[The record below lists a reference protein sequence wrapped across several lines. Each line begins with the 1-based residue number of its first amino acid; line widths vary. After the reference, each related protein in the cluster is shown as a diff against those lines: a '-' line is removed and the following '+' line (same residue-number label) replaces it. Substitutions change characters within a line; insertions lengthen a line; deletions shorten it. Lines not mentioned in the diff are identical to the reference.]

1 MNERSMKDKL
11 EAQENAVRST
21 VSVAVTAGAG
31 TGKSHMLAER
41 YLHHLEDHLSPL
53 EVVAVTF
60 TEKAAAELRA
70 RIRNLVATRLPNE
83 ADVVAELE
91 FAQIS
96 TIHALAARICRDHWQ
111 AAGVSPDFSILD
123 EIEGSIRNSKWL
135 DEALDRLPAS
145 IYAQIPHSTLR
156 SILELFFDDPI
167 TADRSLLHGSEEWN
181 ALVESAR
188 QDALNDLVTKRAWL
202 EAHNT
207 LREFSGKAGDKLEAW
222 RQSALDAVV
231 ALERGDALRPNLE
244 VIAGVKLNVG
254 SAKLWSNG
262 GLEAVKDALR
272 VLRDD
277 CVKPALKLG
286 LLTLELGVADERLAE
301 LIPILREAF
310 KRAGEYIAAMKRRA
324 GVLDFADLEVCALR
338 ALQDA
343 EVRSHY
349 SERWRAILVDEF
361 QDTNSIQAELLQKLT
376 ATGVLTTI
384 VGDEKQ
390 SIYGFRRADAGVF
403 RRVRE
408 QIIKAEGE
416 AHALSISFRTHAEL
430 TDTLNRVFAT
440 VLGELHQSLDANR
453 TEAPHPGP
461 HLSAYIVHAEK
472 GIGKTQRQLTEAR
485 HIGQTIKGL
494 LEERTPVHDKMTGTL
509 RPVRPGDFAILSRT
523 WEPLDLCGEVIANQ
537 GIPVIHS
544 GGGNLLDTREA
555 KDAWAMLRFL
565 ADPTDDLALVAVLR
579 SPFFAISDRQ
589 LVAAA
594 ASLPRSVTWWSRV
607 QGIDELKYPANVLSQ
622 LLKKR
627 LIEAPSRLLQIA
639 NQLTGYSAVIANLP
653 GAQRREADWRGF
665 FELVLKLERSITDTS
680 VIVRQIRRLI
690 DSEVKVPRPVI
701 ESQNAVSLMTIH
713 GSKGLEWP
721 IVIVPDLARV
731 SPSGSKKAYFDDKIG
746 VAFEIED
753 DEGGTQTPALFT
765 LLKHQQERREQE
777 EARRIMYVAL
787 TRARDKVILCS
798 TEAKGGGL
806 DLLLPGLEAAKVG
819 VEPIPF
825 DPELDLLRPPANPPA
840 FADPTEVYAEPVVFI
855 FKELPLLALQD
866 YDLCPARFRFNY
878 LEGHPGFDDELSLIE
893 RVAKLARKAI
903 ELNLA
908 DEQGLA
914 RFDQSVPAESVREA
928 LDLAGHFHCY
938 PAFGALQ
945 DDGVEVRPHTFELNF
960 SGVVLHGTGDIVGKD
975 FVAALD
981 CSHQVPMEHH
991 RVKLWAYAKAM
1002 GKPMA
1007 HLALLRHNRILTFDA
1022 KALSETEIYVDNML
1036 KNLFKNQYQASPSLS
1051 VCSHCLYGKVC
1062 EDRFQSEAPV
1072 SGINPT
1078 TLTPRVK

>member
-1 MNERSMKDKL
+1 VNEKPMKDKL

-41 YLHHLEDHLSPL
+41 YVHHLENHLSPL

-60 TEKAAAELRA
+60 TERAAAELRA

-83 ADVVAELE
+83 ADVLAELE

-111 AAGVSPDFSILD
+111 AASVSPDFSILD
-123 EIEGSIRNSKWL
+123 DIEGPIRNSKWL

-145 IYAQIPHSTLR
+145 IYAQIPHSILR

-167 TADRSLLHGSEEWN
+167 TADRSLLHEPEEWS
-181 ALVESAR
+181 AFVESAR
-188 QDALNDLVTKRAWL
+188 REALNDLVSKRTWI

-207 LREFSGKAGDKLEAW
+207 LKEFSGKAGDKLEAW
-222 RQSALDAVV
+222 RQLALDAVV
-231 ALERGDALRPNLE
+231 ALERRNPPQPHLE

-254 SAKLWSNG
+254 SAKLWSSG

-286 LLTLELGVADERLAE
+286 LLTLELGTADERLAE
-301 LIPILREAF
+301 LIPVLREAF
-310 KRAGEYIAAMKRRA
+310 KQAGEYIAARKRRA
-324 GVLDFADLEVCALR
+324 GVLDFSDLEVCALR

-349 SERWRAILVDEF
+349 SERWRAVLVDEF
-361 QDTNSIQAELLQKLT
+361 QDTNSIQAELLHNLT

-390 SIYGFRRADAGVF
+390 SIYGFRRADASVF
-403 RRVRE
+403 RRIRE
-408 QIIKAEGE
+408 QIIKAKGE
-416 AHALSISFRTHAEL
+416 AHALSVSFRTHAEL
-430 TDTLNRVFAT
+430 TETLNRVFAP
-440 VLGELHQSLDANR
+440 VLGELHQGLDANR

-472 GIGKTQRQLTEAR
+472 GIGKAQRQLTEAR
-485 HIGQTIKGL
+485 HIGQTIKRL
-494 LEERTPVHDKMTGTL
+494 IEERTPVHDKITDAL
-509 RPVRPGDFAILSRT
+509 RPIRPGDFAILSRT

-579 SPFFAISDRQ
+579 SPFFAVSDRQ
-589 LVAAA
+589 LVAAT
-594 ASLPRSVTWWSRV
+594 ASRPRSVTWWSRV
-607 QGIDELKYPANVLSQ
+607 QGIDELKHPATVLGQ

-627 LIEAPSRLLQIA
+627 LIEAPSRLLQFA
-639 NQLTGYSAVIANLP
+639 NRLTGYCAVIANLP

-665 FELVLKLERSITDTS
+665 FELVLKLERSITDIS

-721 IVIVPDLARV
+721 IVIVPDLARE
-731 SPSGSKKAYFDDKIG
+731 SPSGSKKAYFDDKMG

-753 DEGGTQTPALFT
+753 EEGGVHTPALFT
-765 LLKHQQERREQE
+765 LLKQQHERREQE

-787 TRARDKVILCS
+787 TRARDKVILYS

-806 DLLLPGLEAAKVG
+806 DLLRPGLDAASISF
-819 VEPIPF
+819 EPILF
-825 DPELDLLRPPANPPA
+825 DPELDLLRPPKNPPA
-840 FADPTEVYAEPVVFI
+840 FAHPKDVHAEPVGFI
-855 FKELPLLALQD
+855 FKELPLLALHD
-866 YDLCPARFRFNY
+866 YSLCPARFRFNY
-878 LEGHPGFDDELSLIE
+878 LEGHPGFDNELSLIE

-908 DEQGLA
+908 DELGLA
-914 RFDQSVPAESVREA
+914 RFDPSVPAESVREA
-928 LDLAGHFHCY
+928 LNLAGRFHSD
-938 PAFGALQ
+938 PVFGALH
-945 DDGVEVRPHTFELNF
+945 DNSIEVRPHNFELNF
-960 SGVVLHGTGDIVGKD
+960 SGVLLHGTVDIVGKD

-981 CSHQVPMEHH
+981 CSHQFLLEQH
-991 RVKLWAYAKAM
+991 RVKIWAYAKAM
-1002 GKPMA
+1002 GKPIA
-1007 HLALLRHNRILTFDA
+1007 HLALLRLNRILTFDA
-1022 KALSETEIYVDNML
+1022 EALLETEIYVDNML
-1036 KNLFKNQYQASPSLS
+1036 KNFFKNHYHASPSLS

-1062 EDRFQSEAPV
+1062 EDKFQGDA
-1072 SGINPT
+1072 
-1078 TLTPRVK
+1078 LT